1 MLIQHTYARV
11 HTHSFSISFCAVK
24 KVGYLEKYLFI
35 YIFSFE
41 SQEKKKQ
48 KNKLDNDKFLP

>member
-41 SQEKKKQ
+41 SQKKKQ
-48 KNKLDNDKFLP
+48 TKKQA